1 MGDEVC
7 KRQQKVEAKYR
18 EFLGKYE
25 KASVHLQWRLAHGCF
40 HHGMGHFC
48 VKVKQWCG
56 HGANTHPCSVET
68 SMKTPNLQKPKPPPA
83 AAPTKSKAGKAAPAK
98 PKAGKAAPAKPKP
111 AGKAAPPAQPAKA
124 KAPPGTM
131 AFL

>member
-40 HHGMGHFC
+40 HHGLGHYC

-56 HGANTHPCSVET
+56 HGQSTHPCAVEANL
-68 SMKTPNLQKPKPPPA
+68 STPESGEKQPLPTTTPPK
-83 AAPTKSKAGKAAPAK
+83 AAPMATHKKAPTTKSKDGKPPAK
-98 PKAGKAAPAKPKP
+98 SK
-111 AGKAAPPAQPAKA
+111 
-124 KAPPGTM
+124 
-131 AFL
+131 